1 MLKTTLCLILQI
13 LTLCHINC
21 AYSSDS
27 KYEIDNTNEQLTI
40 ETSKYFKK
48 IKLKSYIKTLVQR
61 KYRKDINFLK
71 LNYNNS
77 KVIENS
83 YLLVNLRNRN
93 NKISLNYSIK
103 F

>member
-1 MLKTTLCLILQI
+1 MLKTTLCLTLQI
-13 LTLCHINC
+13 LTLCHMNC

-27 KYEIDNTNEQLTI
+27 KFEIGSSNEQLTT

-48 IKLKSYIKTLVQR
+48 MKLNSFTKTLMRR
-61 KYRKDINFLK
+61 KYKKNIDFLK
-71 LNYNNS
+71 LNFNS
-77 KVIENS
+77 SKIIENS
-83 YLLVNLRNRN
+83 YLLVNLRNNN